1 MNLYVYHYEDKYGDE
16 CECEIEANTREEADK
31 LLAEVDEDALDS
43 LLEQPDVYEDVEE

>member
-31 LLAEVDEDALDS
+31 LLAEVDEDAPYT
-43 LLEQPDVYEDVEE
+43 LLEQPDVYEEGEE